1 MNHEI
6 EIDSPHSHFI
16 LVESD
21 TDGACICCLMPST
34 STTTTSGSRPSCQHG
49 MWTVDGSPTL
59 LIARYSLSC
68 ATLFSNRRWFRA
80 LQVSLQELIAFRF
93 VHRVT
98 DSITTARAT
107 FPGARSMPSLY
118 APRPAVQQSRNT
130 THQGWPQ
137 EIAMP
142 PPRGQASSSHLT
154 KRLQFWH
161 LRYNTCSP
169 TALERLA
176 FSVTRR
182 PADSTSDGE
191 GHRPIA
197 CPPGAWRLTY
207 QTATAEPAEAD
218 RR

>member
-21 TDGACICCLMPST
+21 TDC
-34 STTTTSGSRPSCQHG
+34 
-49 MWTVDGSPTL
+49 
-59 LIARYSLSC
+59 
-68 ATLFSNRRWFRA
+68 
-80 LQVSLQELIAFRF
+80 VSLRPPSPRLNYHCTRHFSR
-93 VHRVT
+93 R
-98 DSITTARAT
+98 T
-107 FPGARSMPSLY
+107 FNAESLCAPSSS
-118 APRPAVQQSRNT
+118 PAVQQSRST